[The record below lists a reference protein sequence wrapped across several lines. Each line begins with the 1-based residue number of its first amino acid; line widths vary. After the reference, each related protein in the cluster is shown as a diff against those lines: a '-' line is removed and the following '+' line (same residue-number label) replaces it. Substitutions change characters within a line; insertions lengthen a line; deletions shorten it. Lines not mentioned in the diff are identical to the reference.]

1 MTTQHIELELGWA
14 RGCVG
19 VDELASAVTEMKK
32 EGGARH
38 GHMNPASMYSRQTSK
53 AGKIEGGSGK
63 V

>member
-1 MTTQHIELELGWA
+1 M
-14 RGCVG
+14 G

-38 GHMNPASMYSRQTSK
+38 GHMNPTSMYSRQARK
-53 AGKIEGGSGK
+53 AGKIEEGSGK